1 MADGAARGVLR
12 TDKGLSVPLD
22 ALGTNLLAADVGGK
36 RGGFELRHDG
46 FRDALLTEAR
56 RAKYSV
62 GKEFTFGV
70 GENLSAGQEAMLRG
84 AVAAAD
90 LASLA
95 AIPAE
100 ELSERAAE
108 EREAA
113 KAVVDAA
120 VRAGADA
127 KALRA
132 CRGSALGMRVDL
144 RLHHPAGDSK
154 WRMYEVKST
163 AFCKSHYRTRW
174 HACGRSWAD
183 WRAKAAVQ
191 ERYDQAADLD
201 VNLFKGAQPPPM
213 ASAIGRFEGGVR
225 ALVCGGCCELN
236 TEAHALLV
244 EMGEAMG
251 TLSAAESK
259 EDARQCRAL
268 EIRGVRQRVAVQ
280 IWRDYQQ
287 HINARMQYADPD
299 SDARLRNAD
308 EVEQEAAEWQQ
319 KAERVHNEWYN
330 QRKRRPQEFGV

>member
-1 MADGAARGVLR
+1 
-12 TDKGLSVPLD
+12 
-22 ALGTNLLAADVGGK
+22 
-36 RGGFELRHDG
+36 
-46 FRDALLTEAR
+46 
-56 RAKYSV
+56 
-62 GKEFTFGV
+62 
-70 GENLSAGQEAMLRG
+70 MLRG
-84 AVAAAD
+84 AVAVAD

-201 VNLFKGAQPPPM
+201 VHLFKGAQPPPM

-244 EMGEAMG
+244 ELGEAMG

-268 EIRGVRQRVAVQ
+268 EIRGVRQRAGGST
-280 IWRDYQQ
+280 
-287 HINARMQYADPD
+287 NL
-299 SDARLRNAD
+299 ARLPTTYQRPNAVRGPRQRR
-308 EVEQEAAEWQQ
+308 EAPQRGRGGARSSRVAAEGRAGAQ
-319 KAERVHNEWYN
+319 RVVQPEEEA
-330 QRKRRPQEFGV
+330 PPGVRCLE